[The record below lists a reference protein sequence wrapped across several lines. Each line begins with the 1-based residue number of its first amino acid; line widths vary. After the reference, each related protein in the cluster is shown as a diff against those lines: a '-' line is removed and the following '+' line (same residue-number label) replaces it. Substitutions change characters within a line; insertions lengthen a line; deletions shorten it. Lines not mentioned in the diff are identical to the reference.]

1 MSDPA
6 IPTAVKPP
14 ENATPA
20 TVRRMLDNWLLDVM
34 SERFVGKDHRKTRD
48 RFEAEVRAV
57 ADELAGP
64 TPTPIEATLS
74 LTAAVCWAELRYLWG
89 CEQSGKDRTI
99 AQADLSQRRLDKA
112 HARYVRTLKALATVR
127 RLAVPTLQVN
137 VAHQQVV
144 SNARPA

>member
-1 MSDPA
+1 
-6 IPTAVKPP
+6 
-14 ENATPA
+14 
-20 TVRRMLDNWLLDVM
+20 MLDNWLLDVM